1 MLTADWIRGVI
12 FDHAGVKEVVGTM
25 KDQRISRQVW
35 LGYVGGKNV
44 SSEKARESIVDGIL
58 ELVERPLGTV

>member
-1 MLTADWIRGVI
+1 MKD
-12 FDHAGVKEVVGTM
+12 VVGTM

-44 SSEKARESIVDGIL
+44 SSEKARESIVNGIL